1 MFKAPSQLPP
11 LSLLIDELP
20 TRCMR
25 QLARHLGISERTVKR
40 YQEQD
45 QAPRL
50 VMLALFWET
59 RWGQSVLDAE
69 IFNRDQVQRGL
80 VGALQRENA
89 QLRATVA
96 RLVAAGD
103 YGAANDPLWGVA
115 ACEGAKARPAAIHR
129 PASGVRAAAGLGVLV
144 DPAAQAG
151 QLGQDHG
158 GDDGAADQHQA
169 FAQQF
174 GGGGKDLHHSNTFS
188 CSQSMRL

>member
-11 LSLLIDELP
+11 LSLLIDDLP
-20 TRCMR
+20 TRCLR

-115 ACEGAKARPAAIHR
+115 ACEGAKAGPAAIHR
-129 PASGVRAAAGLGVLV
+129 PASAAAAVRTGGVELV
-144 DPAAQAG
+144 Q
-151 QLGQDHG
+151 QLGAHPARETLAPALPSSDVALQ
-158 GDDGAADQHQA
+158 AISHQQLA
-169 FAQQF
+169 RPFQEQA
-174 GGGGKDLHHSNTFS
+174 
-188 CSQSMRL
+188 